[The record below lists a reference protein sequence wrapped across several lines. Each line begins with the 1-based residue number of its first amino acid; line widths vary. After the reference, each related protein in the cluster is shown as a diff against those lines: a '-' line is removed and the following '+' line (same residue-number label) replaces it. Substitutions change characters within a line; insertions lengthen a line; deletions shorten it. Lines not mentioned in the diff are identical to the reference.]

1 MAVSATFVTGKKEV
15 KMTNEEKINNS
26 LDTVEYL
33 AKQGFNDKEI
43 ALKLEISYPSFRKIK
58 SQNEGLKRAIATG
71 RDQAVRDI
79 EHSLYKKAK
88 GFKYKEQQAIKK
100 KVDKLTEQG
109 ILTEEVVEV
118 VTVEKYSPPDVT
130 AMKFYLLNRAPKDW
144 KNDPHKTANDK
155 ALLDMKKKEAKEK
168 EKMMKEWNDS
178 NDI

>member
-1 MAVSATFVTGKKEV
+1 
-15 KMTNEEKINNS
+15 MTNEEKINNS

-71 RDQAVRDI
+71 RDQSIRDV
-79 EHSLYKKAK
+79 EHSLFKKAK

-100 KVDKLTEQG
+100 KVDTLTDHG
-109 ILTEEVVEV
+109 ILTEEVIEV
-118 VTVEKYSPPDVT
+118 VTVEKYSQPDVS
-130 AMKFYLLNRAPKDW
+130 AIKFYLLNKAPKDW
-144 KNDPHKTANDK
+144 QNDPHKTKNDK
-155 ALLDMKKKEAKEK
+155 VLLNMKKKEAQEK

-178 NDI
+178 NDL